1 MGNKK
6 VLYVILAVICLS
18 LTACAGAG
26 VMYSLMS
33 ANRSELNSSSID
45 GNKLQLKNETSIAK
59 VASDVAPS
67 VVSITTKSG
76 AGLSSKQGAGTGI
89 VVSEDGYVI
98 TNKHVIKNASDIAVT
113 TSDGL
118 IFDNIKTIGE
128 DPLNDV
134 AFLKI
139 NGAKKLKPAKLGNS
153 STLQIGQNVVAI
165 GNTLGLYQNTVTS
178 GIVSGLGRPAAS
190 SQSGGSAE
198 SLNDLIQTDTAINP
212 GNSGGPLVN
221 LAGQVIGIN
230 TAIVSNAQ
238 GIGFAIPI
246 DVVKG
251 MLEGVLKKGK
261 LERAYLGVR
270 YGEITPVIAKQRNL
284 STNRGAL
291 VAEDGVESGGPADK
305 AGIKPGDI
313 ITKVGDLVVGEKG
326 NVSSLISRY
335 KPGDNVDI
343 VALRNGKQINFKVR
357 LGVLKSGAKLN
368 NLQSDDESK
377 ELDSDSDSSNK
388 GMSLEDL
395 FGF

>member
-139 NGAKKLKPAKLGNS
+139 NGAKAK
-153 STLQIGQNVVAI
+153 
-165 GNTLGLYQNTVTS
+165 
-178 GIVSGLGRPAAS
+178 AS
-190 SQSGGSAE
+190 
-198 SLNDLIQTDTAINP
+198 QTW
-212 GNSGGPLVN
+212 
-221 LAGQVIGIN
+221 
-230 TAIVSNAQ
+230 
-238 GIGFAIPI
+238 
-246 DVVKG
+246 
-251 MLEGVLKKGK
+251 
-261 LERAYLGVR
+261 
-270 YGEITPVIAKQRNL
+270 
-284 STNRGAL
+284 
-291 VAEDGVESGGPADK
+291 
-305 AGIKPGDI
+305 
-313 ITKVGDLVVGEKG
+313 
-326 NVSSLISRY
+326 
-335 KPGDNVDI
+335 
-343 VALRNGKQINFKVR
+343 
-357 LGVLKSGAKLN
+357 
-368 NLQSDDESK
+368 
-377 ELDSDSDSSNK
+377 
-388 GMSLEDL
+388 
-395 FGF
+395 